1 MTDFLSR
8 LATNMARTLTL
19 LSILAMVFACGFFA
33 SPASAET
40 MKNTGFVVRS
50 GRDNS
55 GRKVALAAPRPK
67 ETAKTPSPDESVEAA
82 LGSARE
88 TLVGQLE
95 ARKVSIPIPKI
106 DIPDNMEK
114 TADTCYKV
122 VRTGITFAHEHTAQ
136 FSGWLARYFK
146 QLSGPPKMTPM
157 GGPYETGHGIVP
169 PPAFG
174 HSSSKLY
181 LTNEGRL
188 KTVTVR

>member
-1 MTDFLSR
+1 
-8 LATNMARTLTL
+8 MARTITL
-19 LSILAMVFACGFFA
+19 LSMTAMLFACGCLS
-33 SPASAET
+33 SPVSAET
-40 MKNTGFVVRS
+40 LKNTSSVVRS

-55 GRKVALAAPRPK
+55 GRQVAMATPRPK
-67 ETAKTPSPDESVEAA
+67 DSSAKSSNSKDSVEGA

-95 ARKVSIPIPKI
+95 SHKVSIPIPKI

-114 TADTCYKV
+114 TADACYKV

-146 QLSGPPKMTPM
+146 QLSGPPKMTPL
-157 GGPYETGHGIVP
+157 GGPYETGHHIVP
-169 PPAFG
+169 PPTFG
-174 HSSSKLY
+174 QSSSKLY

-188 KTVTVR
+188 KTVLVR